1 MNLTFQEEENLNITE
16 NYFNFIK
23 QVSEDYLKYI
33 SNYKIITGDYL
44 KKLVLNHEKYSP
56 RLLEAKD
63 QLKNI
68 NSSHIISL
76 TSIIPKVVDQ
86 QIRNNEIFIKGI
98 EEKLENFE
106 KLIKDKNLEFIEC
119 QIPFKEIKNELVK
132 KYTQI
137 DKLKLNYMTNIEIVE
152 DNIHKFYIKKNSKK
166 KVNSKINLIQLES
179 NLELNT
185 VSLEEQMNNS
195 IQKTKKIE
203 EDYITNITLIKT
215 VEKKFVDVGEETKKK
230 SRKILCEISTGLK
243 ELISD
248 CMVFLRNSFK
258 LPLGEID
265 TYLNEIVS
273 LDEYTKFDEIINSSF
288 KKDNDLKPINPE
300 KYTFSFFQKNN
311 TNNINTTN
319 KFNIINKIININ
331 NKPKKNINV
340 INEEGLQEMDFVQEE
355 EIFMTIKKMIE
366 NFDLLEHSKYDLPIE
381 EEKLRCKYL
390 TLKILSFVPHS
401 KLYSNKISNIT
412 PEEVE
417 EIDIMLKKKQNR
429 IIFIQKL
436 SQFRTMGIFEIPE
449 KEYNILSRLFNKI
462 ATMIES
468 DEDYESAVNII
479 ILSQTYYIIKNDKK
493 QYLQS
498 ALMNNEFFKSKKF
511 WETYT
516 NYLIEREI
524 SLSKHTDELNGIFNE
539 NDKENE
545 EKYSNIAFA
554 QLIPIIDNMI
564 EFELDINIVEEIIL
578 PLIKQ
583 YKIGPE
589 LAEAIVT
596 PINNKKL
603 ETKNND
609 SNKLDNKE
617 KEEEKKEENQIK
629 ENKEKKEFEIK
640 EANEIKE
647 EKDASNKN
655 S

>member
-1 MNLTFQEEENLNITE
+1 MNYTFQEEENLNIAE

-23 QVSEDYLKYI
+23 LLSEDYLKYI
-33 SNYKIITGDYL
+33 TNYKIITADYL
-44 KKLVLNHEKYSP
+44 KKLELIHEKYSP
-56 RLLEAKD
+56 RLLEANN
-63 QLKNI
+63 QLKNV

-86 QIRNNEIFIKGI
+86 QIKNNEIFVKGI
-98 EEKLENFE
+98 EEKLENLE
-106 KLIKDKNLEFIEC
+106 KLIKEKSLEFIEC
-119 QIPFKEIKNELVK
+119 QIPFKEIKNELAK
-132 KYTQI
+132 KYAQI
-137 DKLKLNYMTNIEIVE
+137 DKLKSNYMTNIEIVE

-166 KVNSKINLIQLES
+166 KINSKINLIPSES
-179 NLELNT
+179 NLESNI
-185 VSLEEQMNNS
+185 VSLEEQMNSS
-195 IQKTKKIE
+195 IQKTKKME
-203 EDYITNITLIKT
+203 EDYIKNITLIKT
-215 VEKKFVDVGEETKKK
+215 IEKKFVDKSEETKKK
-230 SRKILCEISTGLK
+230 SKIIICEISTGLK

-265 TYLNEIVS
+265 TYLNEIVT

-288 KKDNDLKPINPE
+288 KKDNGLKPINPE
-300 KYTFSFFQKNN
+300 KYIFSFFKKSNN
-311 TNNINTTN
+311 NNNNSTN
-319 KFNIINKIININ
+319 KLNIINKIISIN
-331 NKPKKNINV
+331 NKPKKNLHLNLM
-340 INEEGLQEMDFVQEE
+340 NEEGLQEIDYVQEE

-390 TLKILSFVPHS
+390 TLKILSFAPQS

-412 PEEVE
+412 SEEVE
-417 EIDIMLKKKQNR
+417 EIEAMLKKKQNR

-436 SQFRTMGIFEIPE
+436 SQFRTRGIFEIPE

-462 ATMIES
+462 SKMIES

-498 ALMNNEFFKSKKF
+498 DIMNNEFFKSKKF
-511 WETYT
+511 WEPYT
-516 NYLIEREI
+516 NYLIDKEI
-524 SLSKHTDELNGIFNE
+524 SLSKHTDKLNGTNKD

-554 QLIPIIDNMI
+554 QIIPLINNMI
-564 EFELDINIVEEIIL
+564 EFELDINIVEEIIM
-578 PLIKQ
+578 PLIKK

-589 LAEAIVT
+589 LVEAIMA
-596 PINNKKL
+596 PINDKKQ
-603 ETKNND
+603 EIKNND
-609 SNKLDNKE
+609 SNNMENKII
-617 KEEEKKEENQIK
+617 EEDKKEENEINNVK
-629 ENKEKKEFEIK
+629 EVN
-640 EANEIKE
+640 NE
-647 EKDASNKN
+647 N

>member
-1 MNLTFQEEENLNITE
+1 
-16 NYFNFIK
+16 
-23 QVSEDYLKYI
+23 
-33 SNYKIITGDYL
+33 
-44 KKLVLNHEKYSP
+44 
-56 RLLEAKD
+56 
-63 QLKNI
+63 
-68 NSSHIISL
+68 
-76 TSIIPKVVDQ
+76 
-86 QIRNNEIFIKGI
+86 
-98 EEKLENFE
+98 
-106 KLIKDKNLEFIEC
+106 
-119 QIPFKEIKNELVK
+119 
-132 KYTQI
+132 
-137 DKLKLNYMTNIEIVE
+137 
-152 DNIHKFYIKKNSKK
+152 
-166 KVNSKINLIQLES
+166 
-179 NLELNT
+179 
-185 VSLEEQMNNS
+185 
-195 IQKTKKIE
+195 
-203 EDYITNITLIKT
+203 
-215 VEKKFVDVGEETKKK
+215 
-230 SRKILCEISTGLK
+230 
-243 ELISD
+243 
-248 CMVFLRNSFK
+248 MVFLRNSFK

>member
-1 MNLTFQEEENLNITE
+1 
-16 NYFNFIK
+16 
-23 QVSEDYLKYI
+23 
-33 SNYKIITGDYL
+33 
-44 KKLVLNHEKYSP
+44 
-56 RLLEAKD
+56 
-63 QLKNI
+63 
-68 NSSHIISL
+68 
-76 TSIIPKVVDQ
+76 
-86 QIRNNEIFIKGI
+86 
-98 EEKLENFE
+98 
-106 KLIKDKNLEFIEC
+106 
-119 QIPFKEIKNELVK
+119 
-132 KYTQI
+132 
-137 DKLKLNYMTNIEIVE
+137 
-152 DNIHKFYIKKNSKK
+152 
-166 KVNSKINLIQLES
+166 
-179 NLELNT
+179 
-185 VSLEEQMNNS
+185 
-195 IQKTKKIE
+195 
-203 EDYITNITLIKT
+203 
-215 VEKKFVDVGEETKKK
+215 
-230 SRKILCEISTGLK
+230 
-243 ELISD
+243 
-248 CMVFLRNSFK
+248 
-258 LPLGEID
+258 
-265 TYLNEIVS
+265 
-273 LDEYTKFDEIINSSF
+273 
-288 KKDNDLKPINPE
+288 
-300 KYTFSFFQKNN
+300 
-311 TNNINTTN
+311 
-319 KFNIINKIININ
+319 
-331 NKPKKNINV
+331 
-340 INEEGLQEMDFVQEE
+340 
-355 EIFMTIKKMIE
+355 
-366 NFDLLEHSKYDLPIE
+366 
-381 EEKLRCKYL
+381 
-390 TLKILSFVPHS
+390 
-401 KLYSNKISNIT
+401 
-412 PEEVE
+412 
-417 EIDIMLKKKQNR
+417 MLKKKQNR